1 MNIEAIEIQKG
12 KRIDFEDLVNGVSK
26 MDNAAL
32 ESLIDTLKH
41 IMAGR
46 KSQSPSEREK
56 NLLDKI
62 EHVVPAF
69 VQQRY
74 HVLHSK
80 LQKEKIS
87 EAERQELLEITAFME
102 DMSVERL
109 HLMAEL
115 AALKQVSLKDIA
127 DLLRKKRYGYAK
139 A

>member
-1 MNIEAIEIQKG
+1 MDMEAIEIQKG

-32 ESLIDTLKH
+32 ENLIDTLKH

-69 VQQRY
+69 VRQRY

-115 AALKQVSLKDIA
+115 AALKQVPLKDIA
-127 DLLRKKRYGYAK
+127 DLLRKKRYGHAK